1 MKPWTHVSLTKKEYL
16 VPSSLCFFELP
27 GLLFYDALHLSE
39 AEGLGLLPF
48 VLVPLKRINII

>member
-1 MKPWTHVSLTKKEYL
+1 MDPRLADEERVFGAE
-16 VPSSLCFFELP
+16 SSPCFFELP
-27 GLLFYDALHLSE
+27 GLLFYDALHLSG